1 MRRFLLPTKIFIR
14 LDLRLYCMAKV
25 AKQQHNLINVVM
37 DGSASINH
45 QKTIENV

>member
-1 MRRFLLPTKIFIR
+1 
-14 LDLRLYCMAKV
+14 MAKV

-45 QKTIENV
+45 QKNYRKRVDQIEADENN